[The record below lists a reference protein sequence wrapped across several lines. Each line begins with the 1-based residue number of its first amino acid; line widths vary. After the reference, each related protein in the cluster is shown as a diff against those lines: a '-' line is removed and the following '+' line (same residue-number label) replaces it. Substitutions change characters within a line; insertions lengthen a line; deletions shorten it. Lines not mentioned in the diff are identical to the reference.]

1 MSSSCFR
8 PSPDEDGRPELSI
21 DMCAPYG
28 YYELEIR
35 ITGYNI
41 GNDNN
46 SLDIHWQIN
55 AASNEVNN
63 VTVYILL
70 DTDGLYVG

>member
-1 MSSSCFR
+1 
-8 PSPDEDGRPELSI
+8 
-21 DMCAPYG
+21 MCAPYG